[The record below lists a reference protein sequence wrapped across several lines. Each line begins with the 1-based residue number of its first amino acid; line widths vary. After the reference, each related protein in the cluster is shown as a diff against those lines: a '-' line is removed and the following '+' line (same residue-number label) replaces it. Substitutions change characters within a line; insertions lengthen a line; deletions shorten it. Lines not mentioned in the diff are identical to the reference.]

1 MYCISG
7 VVKTVV
13 NNPARVDRTTGQVSD
28 GYDQVQIE
36 SARETEGGTKFELTT
51 LVTKHG
57 DDFRAAIG
65 KNVIVPVN
73 VYVNSKGKLS
83 TYELEGAKFA
93 ASDLFVSTAPGALK
107 PVREKV
113 SAAG

>member
-28 GYDQVQIE
+28 AYDQVQIE

-65 KNVIVPVN
+65 KNVVVPVN
-73 VYVNSKGKLS
+73 VYVNGKGKLS
-83 TYELEGAKFA
+83 TYELEGAKFVVT
-93 ASDLFVSTAPGALK
+93 DLFASTAPGAPGGK
-107 PVREKV
+107 ASRV
-113 SAAG
+113 AAQ

>member
-13 NNPARVDRTTGQVSD
+13 TNPARMDRTTGQVSD
-28 GYDQVQIE
+28 AYDQVQIE
-36 SARETEGGTKFELTT
+36 SARETEGGTKFELMT

-57 DDFRAAIG
+57 DDFRGAIG

-93 ASDLFVSTAPGALK
+93 VSDLFVSTAPGALK
-107 PVREKV
+107 PARERGV
-113 SAAG
+113 AAG

>member
-13 NNPARVDRTTGQVSD
+13 SNPARVDRTSGEVLSEP
-28 GYDQVQIE
+28 YDQVQIE
-36 SARETEGGTKFELTT
+36 SARETDGGTKFELTT
-51 LVTKHG
+51 LVTKYG
-57 DDFRAAIG
+57 DDFRNAIG

-73 VYVNSKGKLS
+73 VYVNGKGKLS

-93 ASDLFVSTAPGALK
+93 ASDLFVSAGKGAIKPRTAA
-107 PVREKV
+107 E
-113 SAAG
+113 

>member
-13 NNPARVDRTTGQVSD
+13 HNPGRIDRTTGQVSEA
-28 GYDQVQIE
+28 YDQVQIE

-57 DDFRAAIG
+57 NGFRSAIG

-83 TYELEGAKFA
+83 TYELEGAQFA
-93 ASDLFVSTAPGALK
+93 VSDLFVATAPGALK
-107 PVREKV
+107 TGRER
-113 SAAG
+113 SAAAG

>member
-13 NNPARVDRTTGQVSD
+13 HNQARVDRTSGVVSD
-28 GYDQVQIE
+28 AYDQVQIE
-36 SARETEGGTKFELTT
+36 SARETDGGTKFELTT

-57 DDFRAAIG
+57 DDFRNAIG

-93 ASDLFVSTAPGALK
+93 ASDLFVSASKGAIK
-107 PVREKV
+107 PR
-113 SAAG
+113 AAAE

>member
-13 NNPARVDRTTGQVSD
+13 HNQARVDRTSGVVSD
-28 GYDQVQIE
+28 AYDQVQIE
-36 SARETEGGTKFELTT
+36 SARETDGGTKFELTT

-57 DDFRAAIG
+57 DDFRNAIG

-93 ASDLFVSTAPGALK
+93 ASDLFVSAGKGAIK
-107 PVREKV
+107 PR
-113 SAAG
+113 AAAE

>member
-65 KNVIVPVN
+65 KNVVVPVN
-73 VYVNSKGKLS
+73 VYVNGKGKLS

-93 ASDLFVSTAPGALK
+93 VTDLFASTAPGALGGK
-107 PVREKV
+107 
-113 SAAG
+113 AARVAAQ

>member
-13 NNPARVDRTTGQVSD
+13 HNPGRTDRATGQVYEA
-28 GYDQVQIE
+28 YDQVQIE

-65 KNVIVPVN
+65 KNVVVPVN
-73 VYVNSKGKLS
+73 VYVNGKGKLS

-93 ASDLFVSTAPGALK
+93 ITDLLASTAPGALGGK
-107 PVREKV
+107 
-113 SAAG
+113 AARVAAQ

>member
-13 NNPARVDRTTGQVSD
+13 HNPARVAKGTGEVSD
-28 GYDQVQIE
+28 AYDQVQIE
-36 SARETEGGTKFELTT
+36 SARETDGGTKFELTT
-51 LVTKHG
+51 LVTKYG
-57 DDFRAAIG
+57 DDFRNAIG

-93 ASDLFVSTAPGALK
+93 ASDLFVSVGKGAIK
-107 PVREKV
+107 PR
-113 SAAG
+113 AAAE

>member
-13 NNPARVDRTTGQVSD
+13 TNPARVVRTTGEVSD
-28 GYDQVQIE
+28 AYDQVQIE

-57 DDFRAAIG
+57 DDFRGAIG

-107 PVREKV
+107 PARERV
-113 SAAG
+113 AAAG

>member
-1 MYCISG
+1 MYCITG

-13 NNPARVDRTTGQVSD
+13 NNPARTDRATGQVFD

-51 LVTKHG
+51 LVTKYG

-73 VYVNSKGKLS
+73 VYVNGKGKLS

-93 ASDLFVSTAPGALK
+93 VSDLFISTAKGAIK
-107 PVREKV
+107 PQR
-113 SAAG
+113 AAAE